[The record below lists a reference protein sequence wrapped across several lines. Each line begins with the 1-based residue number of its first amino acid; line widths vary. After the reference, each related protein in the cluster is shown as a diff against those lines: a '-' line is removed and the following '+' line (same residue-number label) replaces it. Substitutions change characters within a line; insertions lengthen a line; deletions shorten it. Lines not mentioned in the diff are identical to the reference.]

1 MVKIQEGCD
10 QVCAYCIVPKVRGR
24 ERSIPPES
32 VVDEINRHCAEGHQE
47 AVLTGTQLGTYGFD
61 IPGASLVRLV
71 RRILEETP
79 IARLRV
85 SSLQAQEIT
94 PELLKLWGNPRIC
107 PHFHIPL
114 QSGSDPVLGKMG
126 RRYDTSRFSETVAL
140 VRNMVPDAGMTTDV
154 IVGFPTEGDAEFEA
168 GYRFAKSMAF
178 SDIHVFPYS
187 VRPGT
192 SAAHFG
198 EQVNEGIKRE
208 RMTRMLDLAADG
220 HHCFRQA
227 QLGSV
232 RRVLWEPQPSAN
244 DRSIWHGL
252 SDNYIKVRVA
262 SRRRLANTITDAR
275 LEQIDGDT
283 VSAVIV

>member
-1 MVKIQEGCD
+1 
-10 QVCAYCIVPKVRGR
+10 
-24 ERSIPPES
+24 
-32 VVDEINRHCAEGHQE
+32 
-47 AVLTGTQLGTYGFD
+47 
-61 IPGASLVRLV
+61 
-71 RRILEETP
+71 
-79 IARLRV
+79 
-85 SSLQAQEIT
+85 
-94 PELLKLWGNPRIC
+94 
-107 PHFHIPL
+107 
-114 QSGSDPVLGKMG
+114 
-126 RRYDTSRFSETVAL
+126 
-140 VRNMVPDAGMTTDV
+140 
-154 IVGFPTEGDAEFEA
+154 
-168 GYRFAKSMAF
+168 MAF
-178 SDIHVFPYS
+178 SDMHVFPYS
-187 VRPGT
+187 ARPGT